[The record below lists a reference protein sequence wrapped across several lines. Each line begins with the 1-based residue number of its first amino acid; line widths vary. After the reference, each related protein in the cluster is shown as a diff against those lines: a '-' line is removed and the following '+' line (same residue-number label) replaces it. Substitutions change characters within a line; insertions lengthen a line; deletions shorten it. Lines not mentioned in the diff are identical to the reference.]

1 MKKSIRVAAAL
12 CAVVVGLSAL
22 LAGCGNGD
30 DEEPSGGP
38 SGLGGHVGKNPFKGL
53 TLVSE
58 DKDSY
63 RERTETYTFTSD
75 TKGVYR
81 YERLDFEDDEDSYVF
96 QEDFEYAVDSDRN
109 MLKLRITSR
118 TEDGE
123 TQTLNDKLLA
133 ETYGK
138 LDDETKSLIYDSFID
153 YIHYDFTDDGTGVEL
168 DPDYYFGSMAES
180 SAYFEFYDNAS
191 RVEFEISN
199 RMSVA
204 FSRDGWF
211 YYECYPKFTDD
222 GSFTAVVF
230 KENEIYNADDDSYTY
245 TYDKLS
251 TRLAGNCQITGTGTN
266 CTGTVTFTQIPDEM
280 KAGDDGKGLIVGE
293 EYTLSHYSHSKSY
306 TIQK

>member
-53 TLVSE
+53 TIVSE

-75 TKGVYR
+75 TKGVYK
-81 YERLDFEDDEDSYVF
+81 YKYLNFDDDEDSYAF

-109 MLKLRITSR
+109 MLKLRMTSY

-123 TQTLNDKLLA
+123 TQTLNDNSLA
-133 ETYGK
+133 EVYGN
-138 LDDETKSLIYDSFID
+138 LDNETKSLIYDSFIN
-153 YIHYDFTDDGTGVEL
+153 YIHYDFVDDDTVVL
-168 DPDYYFGSMAES
+168 DSDYYFDSLAES
-180 SAYFEFYDNAS
+180 NARFRFYDGQGVSFTISNYMW
-191 RVEFEISN
+191 FEI
-199 RMSVA
+199 
-204 FSRDGWF
+204 FDDDDDE
-211 YYECYPKFTDD
+211 YECYSKFAND

-251 TRLAGNCQITGTGTN
+251 TRLAGNCQITSTGTDGS
-266 CTGTVTFTQIPDEM
+266 GTVTFTQIPAEM
-280 KAGDDGKGLIVGE
+280 KADDDGKGLVLGK
-293 EYTLSHYSHSKSY
+293 EYLLSQASSHPESY